1 MLPVTVKHKM
11 KKKYIRAI
19 IFLEA
24 FNPRKDLT
32 MQPMDTE
39 MNQEQNLSQGYT
51 ICVEVLPDGF
61 RVSEPMPL
69 SSYSEDERTEA
80 QPDQEDSALQPD
92 IASALKQV
100 MAVVQAHPV
109 GQSEAS
115 AFNDAGAAA
124 AE

>member
-1 MLPVTVKHKM
+1 
-11 KKKYIRAI
+11 
-19 IFLEA
+19 
-24 FNPRKDLT
+24 

-39 MNQEQNLSQGYT
+39 MNQEQDLSQGYT

-69 SSYSEDERTEA
+69 NSYSDVENNESESDEENS
-80 QPDQEDSALQPD
+80 ESLQPD

-100 MAVVQAHPV
+100 MVVVQANPV

-115 AFNDAGAAA
+115 AFNESAADASQMA
-124 AE
+124 

>member
-1 MLPVTVKHKM
+1 
-11 KKKYIRAI
+11 
-19 IFLEA
+19 
-24 FNPRKDLT
+24 
-32 MQPMDTE
+32 MDME
-39 MNQEQNLSQGYT
+39 MGQDQEQNLSQGYT

-69 SSYSEDERTEA
+69 SYSEDEEN
-80 QPDQEDSALQPD
+80 PDQEDQPTDVQPD

-109 GQSEAS
+109 GQSEAA
-115 AFNDAGAAA
+115 AFNESPAAV

>member
-1 MLPVTVKHKM
+1 MNM
-11 KKKYIRAI
+11 
-19 IFLEA
+19 
-24 FNPRKDLT
+24 
-32 MQPMDTE
+32 E
-39 MNQEQNLSQGYT
+39 MGQDQEQNLSQGYT

-69 SSYSEDERTEA
+69 SSYSEEEN
-80 QPDQEDSALQPD
+80 PDQEDQPNDVQPD

-109 GQSEAS
+109 GQSEAA
-115 AFNDAGAAA
+115 AFNESPEAV

>member
-1 MLPVTVKHKM
+1 MNM
-11 KKKYIRAI
+11 
-19 IFLEA
+19 
-24 FNPRKDLT
+24 
-32 MQPMDTE
+32 E
-39 MNQEQNLSQGYT
+39 MGQDQEQNLSQGYT

-69 SSYSEDERTEA
+69 SSYSEEEN
-80 QPDQEDSALQPD
+80 PDQEDQPTDVQPD

-109 GQSEAS
+109 GQSEAA
-115 AFNDAGAAA
+115 AFNESPAVV

>member
-1 MLPVTVKHKM
+1 
-11 KKKYIRAI
+11 
-19 IFLEA
+19 
-24 FNPRKDLT
+24 

-69 SSYSEDERTEA
+69 SYSEDEEN
-80 QPDQEDSALQPD
+80 PDQEDSALQPD

-109 GQSEAS
+109 GQSEAA
-115 AFNDAGAAA
+115 AFNESSAPV

>member
-1 MLPVTVKHKM
+1 
-11 KKKYIRAI
+11 
-19 IFLEA
+19 
-24 FNPRKDLT
+24 

-69 SSYSEDERTEA
+69 SSYSEEDES
-80 QPDQEDSALQPD
+80 PDQEDSALQPD

-109 GQSEAS
+109 GQSEAA
-115 AFNDAGAAA
+115 AFSESPDAA

>member
-1 MLPVTVKHKM
+1 
-11 KKKYIRAI
+11 
-19 IFLEA
+19 
-24 FNPRKDLT
+24 
-32 MQPMDTE
+32 MD
-39 MNQEQNLSQGYT
+39 MGMGLDQEQNLSQGYT

-69 SSYSEDERTEA
+69 SSSSEDEHSED
-80 QPDQEDSALQPD
+80 QPDQEDSELQPD

-100 MAVVQAHPV
+100 IAVVQAHPV

-115 AFNDAGAAA
+115 AFNESGDAA

>member
-1 MLPVTVKHKM
+1 
-11 KKKYIRAI
+11 
-19 IFLEA
+19 
-24 FNPRKDLT
+24 

-69 SSYSEDERTEA
+69 SYSEEDES
-80 QPDQEDSALQPD
+80 PDQEDQPTDVQPD

-100 MAVVQAHPV
+100 IAVVQAHPI
-109 GQSEAS
+109 GQSEAA
-115 AFNDAGAAA
+115 AFNESPAAV

>member
-1 MLPVTVKHKM
+1 MNM
-11 KKKYIRAI
+11 
-19 IFLEA
+19 
-24 FNPRKDLT
+24 
-32 MQPMDTE
+32 E
-39 MNQEQNLSQGYT
+39 MGQDQEQNLSQGYT

-69 SSYSEDERTEA
+69 SSYSEEEN
-80 QPDQEDSALQPD
+80 PDQEDQPNDVQPD

-109 GQSEAS
+109 GQSEAA
-115 AFNDAGAAA
+115 AFNESPDAA

>member
-1 MLPVTVKHKM
+1 MDM
-11 KKKYIRAI
+11 KIGQ
-19 IFLEA
+19 
-24 FNPRKDLT
+24 D
-32 MQPMDTE
+32 
-39 MNQEQNLSQGYT
+39 QEQNLSQGYT

-69 SSYSEDERTEA
+69 SSYSEDESTEE

-115 AFNDAGAAA
+115 AFNESAADASQAA
-124 AE
+124 

>member
-1 MLPVTVKHKM
+1 
-11 KKKYIRAI
+11 
-19 IFLEA
+19 
-24 FNPRKDLT
+24 

-69 SSYSEDERTEA
+69 SSYSDEEN
-80 QPDQEDSALQPD
+80 PDQEDQPSDVQPD

-100 MAVVQAHPV
+100 MAVIQAHPV

-115 AFNDAGAAA
+115 AFNESSADASQMA
-124 AE
+124 

>member
-1 MLPVTVKHKM
+1 
-11 KKKYIRAI
+11 
-19 IFLEA
+19 
-24 FNPRKDLT
+24 

-69 SSYSEDERTEA
+69 TSYSEDETDE

-100 MAVVQAHPV
+100 MAVVQANPV

-115 AFNDAGAAA
+115 AFNESVADASQTA
-124 AE
+124 

>member
-1 MLPVTVKHKM
+1 
-11 KKKYIRAI
+11 
-19 IFLEA
+19 
-24 FNPRKDLT
+24 

-69 SSYSEDERTEA
+69 SSYSDEEN
-80 QPDQEDSALQPD
+80 PDQEDQPSDVQPD

-100 MAVVQAHPV
+100 MAVIQAHPV
-109 GQSEAS
+109 GQSEAA
-115 AFNDAGAAA
+115 AFNESSDVVV
-124 AE
+124 E

>member
-1 MLPVTVKHKM
+1 MNM
-11 KKKYIRAI
+11 
-19 IFLEA
+19 
-24 FNPRKDLT
+24 
-32 MQPMDTE
+32 E
-39 MNQEQNLSQGYT
+39 MGQDQEQNLSQGYT

-69 SSYSEDERTEA
+69 SSYSEEEN
-80 QPDQEDSALQPD
+80 PDQEDQPTDVQPD

-109 GQSEAS
+109 GQSEAA
-115 AFNDAGAAA
+115 AFNESPDAV